1 MGYTIYNKTH
11 KNGSD
16 LQYRYQLC
24 AVAGAYG
31 AQRKSES
38 VNRYTTEHWNI
49 GGWEDHQIHSGFAML
64 LVVMYAP
71 FNNQRINWID
81 LYNRQGYAWTNN
93 TRWNIERCMTS
104 HKDIEQRNYNRMQ
117 LGFIFID
124 SNYANV

>member
-38 VNRYTTEHWNI
+38 VNHYAAEHWNI
-49 GGWEDHQIHSGFAML
+49 GSFAML

-93 TRWNIERCMTS
+93 TRWNIERCMTR
-104 HKDIEQRNYNRMQ
+104 HKDIEQCNYNRMQ

-124 SNYANV
+124 SNYTNI

>member
-1 MGYTIYNKTH
+1 MGYTIYNKIH

-24 AVAGAYG
+24 AVAGACG
-31 AQRKSES
+31 AQRKSE
-38 VNRYTTEHWNI
+38 
-49 GGWEDHQIHSGFAML
+49 WEDHQIHSGFAML
-64 LVVMYAP
+64 LVVMYYAP

-93 TRWNIERCMTS
+93 TRWNIERCMTR
-104 HKDIEQRNYNRMQ
+104 HKDIEQRNYNRMR

-124 SNYANV
+124 SNYTNI